1 MSNKFKLIFGISYVI
16 ILCAFL
22 YFLFINVEINRL
34 NDFTYYK
41 ELQFHISNLIGT
53 NLYLNLL
60 IFFLFTVFWILLLG
74 FGSPILLMSGIL
86 FGKWIGTL
94 VSLVSIT
101 LGALLLYIIANF
113 FFKELIKKLLE
124 NKFSKYFLLF
134 KKNEFYY
141 FFAFRFVGG
150 LGIPFGLQ
158 NVLPVLFNIS
168 KLNYFIASF
177 FGFVPNF
184 FIWNT
189 IGSGI
194 NQFIETNDS
203 FSFFKLIQSNEIMFP
218 LGFFVIIIIIAFII
232 RRKVFNV

>member
-134 KKNEFYY
+134 KKNEFY
-141 FFAFRFVGG
+141 
-150 LGIPFGLQ
+150 
-158 NVLPVLFNIS
+158 
-168 KLNYFIASF
+168 
-177 FGFVPNF
+177 
-184 FIWNT
+184 
-189 IGSGI
+189 
-194 NQFIETNDS
+194 
-203 FSFFKLIQSNEIMFP
+203 
-218 LGFFVIIIIIAFII
+218 
-232 RRKVFNV
+232 